1 MKKILLMATLVVNPA
16 LFASEAIGFYSKG
29 QLQKAQSVF
38 EHGTAIHKLFV
49 ARKRLYTTDEMH
61 KVLTDASDFL
71 HSTFPE
77 AEVLQVGDL
86 SLKDG
91 GLAEGHASH
100 QNGLDADIVY
110 LRNNGYVQP
119 AESKSWEE
127 DFVLNQSPS
136 KNFNLERNF
145 SLFKHFVKSAPVGRI
160 FVDIALKRSLC
171 EFAQKS
177 GDLKKAETIQ
187 VLRRLRPANLHRTHF
202 HLRLD
207 CDPSDN
213 ECTKQSAPA
222 EGAGCDE
229 LSLMLE
235 LATGENAC

>member
-1 MKKILLMATLVVNPA
+1 LPRR
-16 LFASEAIGFYSKG
+16 AIGFYSKG

-127 DFVLNQSPS
+127 DFCFKSVSFEKFQLRE
-136 KNFNLERNF
+136 KFF
-145 SLFKHFVKSAPVGRI
+145 SF
-160 FVDIALKRSLC
+160 
-171 EFAQKS
+171 
-177 GDLKKAETIQ
+177 
-187 VLRRLRPANLHRTHF
+187 
-202 HLRLD
+202 
-207 CDPSDN
+207 
-213 ECTKQSAPA
+213 
-222 EGAGCDE
+222 
-229 LSLMLE
+229 
-235 LATGENAC
+235 